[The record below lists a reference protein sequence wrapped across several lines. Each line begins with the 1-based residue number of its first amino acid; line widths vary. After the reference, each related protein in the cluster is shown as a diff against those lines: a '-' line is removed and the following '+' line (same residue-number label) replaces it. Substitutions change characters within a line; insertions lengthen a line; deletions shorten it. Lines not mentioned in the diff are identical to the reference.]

1 MINEATIVDPV
12 LLLLFAGNGIEVVQ
26 QGNTLATIM
35 ATTFSYFH
43 MTALDGDEV
52 LISLDGDDW
61 LVFRTMAITADILDS
76 TRRGLQAVVDHFI
89 TASTTSAAPQPY
101 IAFTKCVADF
111 LDSNPCTIAHTL

>member
-12 LLLLFAGNGIEVVQ
+12 LLMLFAGNAIEVVQ
-26 QGNTLATIM
+26 Q
-35 ATTFSYFH
+35 
-43 MTALDGDEV
+43 DGDEV

-89 TASTTSAAPQPY
+89 TASTTSNAPQPY
-101 IAFTKCVADF
+101 IAFTKCVAEF
-111 LDSNPCTIAHTL
+111 LDANPSTITRTL

>member
-12 LLLLFAGNGIEVVQ
+12 LLMLFAGNAIEVVQ
-26 QGNTLATIM
+26 QGISLSQHPCYLDGNYL
-35 ATTFSYFH
+35 
-43 MTALDGDEV
+43 LDGDEV

-61 LVFRTMAITADILDS
+61 LVFRTMAITADILDA

-101 IAFTKCVADF
+101 TAFTKCVADF
-111 LDSNPCTIAHTL
+111 LDANPCTVTHTL